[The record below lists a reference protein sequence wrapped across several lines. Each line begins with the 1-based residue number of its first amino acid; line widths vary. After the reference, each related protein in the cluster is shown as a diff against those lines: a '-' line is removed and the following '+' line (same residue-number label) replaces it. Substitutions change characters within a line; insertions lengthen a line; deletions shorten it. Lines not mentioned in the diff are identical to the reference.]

1 MDIELTFPPEF
12 SGLSR
17 TIKVMP
23 HSGDGAVD
31 IEMTVN
37 ENVDNEWRALIHMQ
51 KWVAIHV
58 DGLKEQLQEA
68 LKTENYMRAHE
79 LSMELKKYGVT

>member
-1 MDIELTFPPEF
+1 MDFELTFPSEF

-23 HSGDGAVD
+23 HSGDGVMGV
-31 IEMTVN
+31 EMTVD
-37 ENVDNEWRALIHMQ
+37 ESVDNELQAFIHMQ

-68 LKTENYMRAHE
+68 LRTEDYIRAHE
-79 LSMELKKYGVT
+79 LSMELKKYGH